1 MNQITPKYNL
11 LADRFAFTQTE
22 GLSLV
27 LTKELIYQLPFG
39 EDYGFWHKKH
49 GLYECPT
56 DLRIKKEVQKR
67 ARWVYEREIINGRF
81 NFRLR
86 HDGWVAW
93 VSMDESLATNF
104 ENDEEAY
111 IIASDV
117 VPVWLSDE
125 DIKAVFADESEAI
138 YYGFFSMREAEWYV
152 RRVFGAFWTF
162 WVNVPWRMMP
172 AYYNGMDVD
181 KRGEVPTKYLHRLP
195 HFPLRIP
202 LYQPYVSCPEEYRR
216 DYPCPQWTVT
226 DKAREDNEEA
236 AKVLKL
242 ASVMRKR
249 FLDAPGALPWAN
261 QEDLRLFLA
270 KA

>member
-39 EDYGFWHKKH
+39 EDYGFWHKKD
-49 GLYECPT
+49 GLYERQT

-67 ARWVYEREIINGRF
+67 AKWVYEREITNGRF
-81 NFRLR
+81 NFRFR
-86 HDGWVAW
+86 RSGWVAW
-93 VSMDESLATNF
+93 VSMDESVATEF
-104 ENDEEAY
+104 EDDEKAY

-125 DIKAVFADESEAI
+125 DIKEVFSDESEAI
-138 YYGFFSMREAEWYV
+138 YYGFFALRGAEWYV
-152 RRVFGAFWTF
+152 RQVFGAFQTF
-162 WVNVPWRMMP
+162 WASVPWRVMP
-172 AYYNGMDVD
+172 AYYSGMDVD
-181 KRGEVPTKYLHRLP
+181 KRGEVPTKYLRRLP
-195 HFPLRIP
+195 HFPLRVP
-202 LYQPYVSCPEEYRR
+202 LYRPYVPCPAEYRR

-226 DKAREDNEEA
+226 DKANEGNEEA
-236 AKVLKL
+236 AKVLEM